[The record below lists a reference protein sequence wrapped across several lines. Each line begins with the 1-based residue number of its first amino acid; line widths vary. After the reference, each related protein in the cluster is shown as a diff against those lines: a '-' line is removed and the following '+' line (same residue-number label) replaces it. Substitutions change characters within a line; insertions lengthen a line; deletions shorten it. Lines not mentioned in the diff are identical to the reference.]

1 MEDDLLHDYALIEDQ
16 YFPVS
21 IALHNKS
28 GPGPIFESHRH
39 EHFQFI
45 YCIEGE
51 ARIYCH
57 GSPVRLAA
65 GEVMVINTH
74 EMHYGEN
81 VSGEISYYVIMVDLS
96 FLLSRGID
104 SCQAKYIS
112 PLAQSLLLFENR
124 ISDDVEV
131 RGCIKKMIEEY
142 NSGQPGYE
150 LAIKACV
157 YNAIVLLL
165 RKHVARSFSRKEYD
179 LQAANMKRF
188 HEVFNYIEENLNQEI
203 DLKELAAMASLSV
216 GQFCR
221 VFKKLTG
228 RSTRDYINQ
237 LRIEKAVVLLKE
249 GEDNM
254 GEVAYAV
261 GFGDSNYF
269 SRVFKKYKGL
279 APTEYRKSRQ

>member
-1 MEDDLLHDYALIEDQ
+1 MEDGFLQDYAVIEDQ

-45 YCIEGE
+45 YCMKGE

-74 EMHYGEN
+74 EMHYGESL
-81 VSGEISYYVIMVDLS
+81 SGEISYYVIMVDLS
-96 FLLSRGID
+96 FMLSRGID

-112 PLAQSLLLFENR
+112 PLAQNLLLFENQ
-124 ISDDVEV
+124 ISDDAEV
-131 RGCIKKMIEEY
+131 RDCIKKMIGEY

-150 LAIKACV
+150 LAVKACV

-165 RKHVARSFSRKEYD
+165 RNHVARSFSRTEYD
-179 LQAANMKRF
+179 LQAANLKRF
-188 HEVFNYIEENLNQEI
+188 HEVFDYMEENLTREI
-203 DLKELAAMASLSV
+203 ELKELAVMASLSV

-228 RSTRDYINQ
+228 KSTRDYINQ
-237 LRIEKAVVLLKE
+237 LRIEKAVMLLE
-249 GEDNM
+249 GSGDNI
-254 GEVAYAV
+254 GEIAFAV

-269 SRVFKKYKGL
+269 SRVFKKYRGI
-279 APTEYRKSRQ
+279 APSEYRKSMQ